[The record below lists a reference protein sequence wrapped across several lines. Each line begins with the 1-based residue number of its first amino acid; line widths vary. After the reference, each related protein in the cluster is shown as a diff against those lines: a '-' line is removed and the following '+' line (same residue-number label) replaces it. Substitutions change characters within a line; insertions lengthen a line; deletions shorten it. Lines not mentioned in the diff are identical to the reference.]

1 MSKKRIGVIG
11 CGQWGPNQIRAFF
24 FHPGTQVTRICD
36 KDANRLKSV
45 SELYPG
51 VQITERWQDI
61 TQAADI
67 DAVVIAT
74 PVSTHFE
81 IAKDALTH
89 GKDVLCEKPLTIK
102 VEQSEELTKLAKEK
116 GRILMVG
123 HVFLYNAGIL
133 KLKEILDS
141 KECGDS
147 YYAHAQRT
155 NLGPVRQDVNAV
167 YDLASHDISIFN
179 FLFGGSPK
187 VLSATGKCYLQK
199 GIEDVAFI
207 ALEYAGGIMA
217 HVHVSWLDPKKIR
230 DITIV
235 GNKKMV
241 SWNDMATTGPVELFS
256 KHVEYSPYYK
266 DFGEFQVLVK
276 EGEIVTPH
284 VKTAEPVRQ
293 QADHFVECLVSRKN
307 PISDGYSATAVVKT
321 LEEIDKILSKNR

>member
-1 MSKKRIGVIG
+1 MPKKRIGVIG

-36 KDANRLKSV
+36 KDAKRLESV
-45 SELYPG
+45 SALYPG
-51 VQITERWQDI
+51 VQTTRRWQDI
-61 TQAADI
+61 TQDSDI

-74 PVSTHFE
+74 PVSTHFD
-81 IAKDALTH
+81 IAKDALSH

-102 VEQSEELTKLAKEK
+102 VEQSEELTKLAKEM

-133 KLKEILDS
+133 KLKEIIDS

-179 FLFGGSPK
+179 FLLGGSPK
-187 VLSATGKCYLQK
+187 VLSATGKCYVQK
-199 GIEDVAFI
+199 GIEDVAFL
-207 ALEYAGGIMA
+207 ALEYPGNIMA
-217 HVHVSWLDPKKIR
+217 HIHVSWLDPKKIR

-241 SWNDMATTGPVELFS
+241 TWNDMATTGPVEIFA
-256 KHVEYSPYYK
+256 KHLEYSPYYK

-276 EGEIVTPH
+276 EGETLTPH
-284 VKTAEPVRQ
+284 VKTVEPVRQ
-293 QADHFVECLVSRKN
+293 QADHFVECLISRKN
-307 PISDGYSATAVVKT
+307 PLSDGNSATAVVKT
-321 LEEIDKILSKNR
+321 LEDIEKILAKQR